1 MLVYRRVI
9 IIMMI
14 YTMDYD
20 RDLLDYNGDLMDFSG
35 DIVDCGGG

>member
-1 MLVYRRVI
+1 MLVYQRVI

-20 RDLLDYNGDLMDFSG
+20 GDLLDYSGDLMDFSG
-35 DIVDCGGG
+35 DIVDCGSG